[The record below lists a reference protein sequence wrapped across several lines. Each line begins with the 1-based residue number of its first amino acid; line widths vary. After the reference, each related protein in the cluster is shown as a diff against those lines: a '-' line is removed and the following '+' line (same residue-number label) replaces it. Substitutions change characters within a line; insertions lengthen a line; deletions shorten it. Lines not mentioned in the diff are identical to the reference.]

1 MEPNKQHL
9 ELLYSGHEK
18 WNKWRLENPEMKPEF
33 VWAQLDGLDLS
44 YYNFKDGDFNGASLY
59 GTNFSYSNLENTNL
73 QEVIADNAIFIGA
86 NLNDVQ
92 ASNMQACEANF
103 ESAILTNWLTYDA
116 KFYDSNFENANLS
129 NSELSGCEFNT
140 ANLESANFEF
150 CDLTHCNF
158 TQANLQN
165 AILRNCILVGC
176 HFVDNILYGTDL
188 SYSNIYGVSIWNV
201 STNENTI
208 QNDLIITAEH
218 EPEITLDNIKVAQF
232 VYLLLN
238 NSEIKDIIETVTS
251 KVVLILGRF
260 TPERK
265 LKLNEI
271 KEILRSH
278 GYAPIIFDFEKPS
291 NRTTQETITT
301 IARLSKFIVAD
312 ITDPKSI
319 PQELLGIVQ
328 SMPSLQVI
336 PIIEKPN
343 EHWGMFDHFLKYEWV
358 LPIAEYDN
366 NIKEILLEQIQKIN
380 D

>member
-1 MEPNKQHL
+1 MNPNKQHTN
-9 ELLYSGHEK
+9 LLFTGHEN
-18 WNKWRLENPEMKPEF
+18 WNKWRIENPNIKPEL

-44 YYNFKDGDFNGASLY
+44 YYNFKDGDFNGASLH

-73 QEVIADNAIFIGA
+73 QNVIADNAIFIGA

-92 ASNMQACEANF
+92 ASNMQACNADF
-103 ESAILTNWLTYDA
+103 ENAILTNWITYDA

-140 ANLESANFEF
+140 ANLECVNFEF
-150 CDLTHCNF
+150 CDLTYCNF

-165 AILRNCILVGC
+165 AILRNCNLIGC

-188 SYSNIYGVSIWNV
+188 SFSNIYGVSIWNV
-201 STNENTI
+201 STNEDTI
-208 QNDLIITAEH
+208 QKDLIITAPN

-232 VYLLLN
+232 VHLLLN
-238 NSEIKDIIETVTS
+238 NSEVKDIIETVTS

-260 TPERK
+260 TKDRK
-265 LKLNEI
+265 LKLDEI
-271 KEILRSH
+271 KEILRNQ
-278 GYAPIIFDFEKPS
+278 GLAPIIFDFEKPS

-328 SMPSLQVI
+328 SMPSLKVI
-336 PIIEKPN
+336 PIIQKPN
-343 EHWGMFDHFLKYEWV
+343 KPWGMFDHFLEYSWV
-358 LPIAEYDN
+358 LPIIEYEN
-366 NIKEILLEQIQKIN
+366 NLKEVLLEQINKM
-380 D
+380 